1 MGLDYYE
8 ILSLQRTATT
18 ADVQKAY
25 RKLALKHHPDRS
37 ANEESIAVFSLI
49 SEAYDVLC
57 NPKTKGFYDLYGEEG
72 IKYGVTDGKGTKK
85 GGFYAT
91 KKTPLETFVE
101 FFGTENPFAALED
114 LSKSLQSV
122 LGTPVL
128 KPGKK
133 KTIPFH
139 WRSPWR
145 TSTRGAPKSSRTR
158 GRFFTTT
165 ASSRPRPRNS
175 ASPSAPAA
183 SPERSTSLTAPDTR
197 FPGARP
203 AQLFT
208 SLRRRPTPSLS
219 ATHPVF
225 ERDGAD
231 LIFKVQIPLV
241 KSLAGFS
248 IDLQTL
254 DKRTLCIPVTDIV
267 QTGDTMVIDGE
278 GLPTGGGTKGNIVV
292 IFEVLFP
299 KVLSET
305 QKQLIRSGFYLP
317 SSQTAAQQK
326 SVDTYLGSFQH
337 STEGWSVGFQ
347 K

>member
-18 ADVQKAY
+18 ADVQRAY

-37 ANEESIAVFSLI
+37 STDESVTVFSLI

-85 GGFYAT
+85 GGFYEI
-91 KKTPLETFVE
+91 KKTPLETFIE

-114 LSKSLQSV
+114 LSKSMQSV

-133 KTIPFH
+133 KTIPLRVSLEDIYTGCNKLVENERKILFENGTVKAETKKFNIPI
-139 WRSPWR
+139 SPGCK
-145 TSTRGAPKSSRTR
+145 TGTKIVFDGVGHQVPGHKA
-158 GRFFTTT
+158 G
-165 ASSRPRPRNS
+165 
-175 ASPSAPAA
+175 
-183 SPERSTSLTAPDTR
+183 SLVYVVQEEDHA
-197 FPGARP
+197 
-203 AQLFT
+203 
-208 SLRRRPTPSLS
+208 
-219 ATHPVF
+219 VF
-225 ERDGAD
+225 QRDGAD

-241 KSLAGFS
+241 KSLTGFS

-254 DKRTLCIPVTDIV
+254 DKRTLSIPVTNIV
-267 QTGDTMVIDGE
+267 QTGDVMTVDEE
-278 GLPTGGGTKGNIVV
+278 GLPDGSGGKGNLIVV
-292 IFEVLFP
+292 FEVLFP

-305 QKQLIRSGFYLP
+305 QKQIIRSGFYLP
-317 SSQTAAQQK
+317 AAPTQSQQESVSS
-326 SVDTYLGSFQH
+326 YLGSFSH
-337 STEGWSVGFQ
+337 STEGWSVGFS

>member
-133 KTIPFH
+133 KTIPLAVTLENLYTGCTKIVENERKILYDNGLVKTETKKFSIPI
-139 WRSPWR
+139 SPGCKSG
-145 TSTRGAPKSSRTR
+145 TKYVFDGA
-158 GRFFTTT
+158 GHQI
-165 ASSRPRPRNS
+165 
-175 ASPSAPAA
+175 
-183 SPERSTSLTAPDTR
+183 
-197 FPGARP
+197 PGCKAG
-203 AQLFT
+203 T
-208 SLRRRPTPSLS
+208 IVYVIEE

-225 ERDGAD
+225 ERDAPR
-231 LIFKVQIPLV
+231 L
-241 KSLAGFS
+241 
-248 IDLQTL
+248 
-254 DKRTLCIPVTDIV
+254 
-267 QTGDTMVIDGE
+267 
-278 GLPTGGGTKGNIVV
+278 
-292 IFEVLFP
+292 
-299 KVLSET
+299 
-305 QKQLIRSGFYLP
+305 
-317 SSQTAAQQK
+317 
-326 SVDTYLGSFQH
+326 
-337 STEGWSVGFQ
+337 
-347 K
+347 